1 MKYLYFSFSSL
12 LIFCW
17 QTIISDAFLCQ
28 HQFHTR
34 LKAINQKIYNSPNQD
49 QDNYQGKNTTK
60 FMIFNNNKRE
70 LSEEEIAKGR
80 PREAY
85 RNITYNPIDDIEAED
100 LFEKFQKLLNESEGH
115 QQRMYVN
122 RIHHEIL
129 AQNRRIKEKREP
141 HVRVFHFNET
151 EEEENMKK
159 DEEAAEKLK
168 EDLERNLGVRV
179 FLRKNGQQNNA

>member
-28 HQFHTR
+28 NKFQTR
-34 LKAINQKIYNSPNQD
+34 FKTISQKLYDSPNQD

-85 RNITYNPIDDIEAED
+85 RNITYNPIDDIEPDD
-100 LFEKFQKLLNESEGH
+100 LFEKFQKLLNLEPIFFMVVSI
-115 QQRMYVN
+115 N
-122 RIHHEIL
+122 IIL
-129 AQNRRIKEKREP
+129 LVQ
-141 HVRVFHFNET
+141 
-151 EEEENMKK
+151 
-159 DEEAAEKLK
+159 
-168 EDLERNLGVRV
+168 
-179 FLRKNGQQNNA
+179 

>member
-1 MKYLYFSFSSL
+1 MKYSVHVSMTL
-12 LIFCW
+12 
-17 QTIISDAFLCQ
+17 
-28 HQFHTR
+28 
-34 LKAINQKIYNSPNQD
+34 
-49 QDNYQGKNTTK
+49 
-60 FMIFNNNKRE
+60 
-70 LSEEEIAKGR
+70 
-80 PREAY
+80 
-85 RNITYNPIDDIEAED
+85 DDIEAED

-179 FLRKNGQQNNA
+179 FLRKNGQQNGFGGLFGQNEQKKDSSENFKPLENWK